1 MGGQTDAMK
10 NYRANQMNVGAGN
23 KMSQQEAKTYA
34 QLESQGMSGATDES
48 PQRYA
53 KMIGSLYS
61 DLKNQAAQIASPNLF
76 GRDTSAPAIEENA
89 NKSSGGMQF
98 KKFPT
103 QHPNVKNPDGSM
115 SNVKLGTFEVDGM
128 QYVIPTMVGGKQLS
142 GKEAFETAK
151 QYGFDKYPS
160 FKTAEEADA
169 WARKYHGSVM
179 PDGTIKY

>member
-1 MGGQTDAMK
+1 
-10 NYRANQMNVGAGN
+10 
-23 KMSQQEAKTYA
+23 
-34 QLESQGMSGATDES
+34 
-48 PQRYA
+48 
-53 KMIGSLYS
+53 
-61 DLKNQAAQIASPNLF
+61 
-76 GRDTSAPAIEENA
+76 
-89 NKSSGGMQF
+89 MQF